1 MEIKRIRYMVPVFPM
16 VALMAGYGLAR
27 LKSVELRRFVVSA
40 AVISSVIIAAF
51 GYLPFISSLS
61 LRNLMDAGRFINNI
75 DAPMVRVVT
84 TDMKSQVNPAVAV
97 PLMDIFTN
105 KEIVYEYKGH
115 TPPESLDVEKSPLRF
130 TWRYE
135 NPAYY
140 QADSPVK
147 DEILAIISAERPKTP
162 EGYEITRIFDIND
175 GIFRFRTFVTL
186 YQKTGEGI

>member
-1 MEIKRIRYMVPVFPM
+1 MEIKRIRYLVPVFPM

-27 LKSVELRRFVVSA
+27 VRNVELRRFVVSA
-40 AVISSVIIAAF
+40 AVISSVIIAVF

-61 LRNLMDAGRFINNI
+61 LRNLMDAGRFINNVE
-75 DAPMVRVVT
+75 APRVRVVT
-84 TDMKSQVNPAVAV
+84 TDMKSQINPAVAA
-97 PLMDIFTN
+97 PLIDIYTK
-105 KEIVYEYKGH
+105 KEIVYEYEGH

-140 QADSPVK
+140 QADRPVK
-147 DEILAIISAERPKTP
+147 DEILAIISSERPKTP
-162 EGYEITRIFDIND
+162 EGHEIKRIFDTHD

-186 YQKTGEGI
+186 YQKTGKGL